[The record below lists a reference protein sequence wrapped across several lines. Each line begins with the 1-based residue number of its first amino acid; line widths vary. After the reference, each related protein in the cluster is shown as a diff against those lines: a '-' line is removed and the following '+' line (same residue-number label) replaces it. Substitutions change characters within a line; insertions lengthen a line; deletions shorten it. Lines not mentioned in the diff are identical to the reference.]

1 MSVFLNSL
9 SRYLT
14 FLINSNFSFLV
25 YIIDILQKLMYY
37 FGITLHNEIMKAW
50 SNKSLEIGSLC
61 DKLRSGRRTKWEM

>member
-14 FLINSNFSFLV
+14 FFNLQQFLISV

-37 FGITLHNEIMKAW
+37 FGISNSLDNFLTELFGSSLKSLTLHNEG
-50 SNKSLEIGSLC
+50 LV
-61 DKLRSGRRTKWEM
+61 

>member
-14 FLINSNFSFLV
+14 FLIYSNFSFLV

-37 FGITLHNEIMKAW
+37 FGITLHNEG
-50 SNKSLEIGSLC
+50 LE
-61 DKLRSGRRTKWEM
+61 

>member
-14 FLINSNFSFLV
+14 FFNLQQFLISV

-37 FGITLHNEIMKAW
+37 FGITLHNEG
-50 SNKSLEIGSLC
+50 LV
-61 DKLRSGRRTKWEM
+61 